1 MLTINENGLI
11 NMGNFIGAQK
21 TNEGQFKFDSQ
32 NLVLGKRSEILRNN
46 YFDVVRPIIIGDNV
60 VFGGQG
66 SEIWTHGFEVDR
78 TMLLGGVTFG
88 DNIFIGSK
96 CIFTKN
102 VQVGNNITIGPG
114 SIVYKSINESGFY
127 SSHQIE
133 KIR

>member
-1 MLTINENGLI
+1 
-11 NMGNFIGAQK
+11 
-21 TNEGQFKFDSQ
+21 
-32 NLVLGKRSEILRNN
+32 
-46 YFDVVRPIIIGDNV
+46 VRPIIIGDNV

-78 TMLLGGVTFG
+78 TMLLGGVAFG